1 MLTRTASGSESASST
16 SKSTAT
22 PAQRPTGMAL
32 DEAAAE
38 HRVVLFA
45 RADQPALGLL
55 VEEAQLAA
63 HAGLSHSAIPRIF
76 AAAFFAERRS
86 FKVFCAGFFCALFG
100 FCEPFKPISFVVLH
114 TEGTAHL
121 VTLATFR
128 GDGTFCCRLQQ
139 EYRGSYVAKSKPGR
153 HEAPRLSFSGCENPG
168 CPPLGQYHNPPA
180 CTMMWS
186 VDTDRRTSGDVRVFG
201 CAECPRVSSV
211 SARGWKAYRVVDPD
225 EGGQP
230 ELLFVCPD
238 CARREFEES

>member
-1 MLTRTASGSESASST
+1 VPACAPAGGDVDDADPNGQRLRIDALHLEVHRDTG
-16 SKSTAT
+16 TAT
-22 PAQRPTGMAL
+22 NRNLTL

-38 HRVVLFA
+38 DRVVLFA

-63 HAGLSHSAIPRIF
+63 HAGVRHSAIPRVF

-100 FCEPFKPISFVVLH
+100 FWEPFKPISFVVLH

-128 GDGTFCCRLQQ
+128 GRRAFRS
-139 EYRGSYVAKSKPGR
+139 RA
-153 HEAPRLSFSGCENPG
+153 G
-168 CPPLGQYHNPPA
+168 CPPLGQYRA
-180 CTMMWS
+180 RSLCAMMQS

-211 SARGWKAYRVVDPD
+211 TARGWRAYRVADPD

-230 ELLFVCPD
+230 ELLFICPD
-238 CARREFEES
+238 CARREFEDD